1 MKFSESPITTTL
13 RTQRMR
19 FAVVLWLILGMS
31 AAFASPFLRPA
42 RYEVVCGASGK
53 AHLVTHDDGSFGSKS
68 RPKNFHDMDCAL
80 CAATSLP
87 RLALDA
93 PSLQPID
100 GLLNFALPTLVQ
112 AVPPTAAPPPARAP
126 PFNVSLFF
134 QQSSERSI

>member
-1 MKFSESPITTTL
+1 MISHSHHSTFRRLHQL
-13 RTQRMR
+13 RLGI
-19 FAVVLWLILGMS
+19 VVWLILGMT

-53 AHLVTHDDGSFGSKS
+53 AHLVTHDDNSFGKS

-87 RLALDA
+87 RLALDT